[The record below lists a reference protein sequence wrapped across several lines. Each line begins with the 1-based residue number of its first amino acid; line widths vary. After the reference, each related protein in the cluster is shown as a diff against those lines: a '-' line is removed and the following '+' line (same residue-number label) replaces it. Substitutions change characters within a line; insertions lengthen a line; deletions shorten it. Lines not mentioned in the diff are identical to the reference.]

1 MDMNG
6 GAPVTGFIFPILKP
20 SEIQQCMTELG
31 TELTNDELN
40 DPAHH
45 KEKLRKIFT
54 FLVRINICKYRV
66 WSHFLVISHRRSFS
80 PPLPG
85 TTVQLEVCAGKR
97 EEDFLPTPTMLEA
110 ASMQPYPE
118 LHQEFNEMQ
127 FYTCLRDLM
136 TMAGYA
142 SFSWRDIHCPTPKRL
157 RYQLSAIINLAK
169 YREEQL
175 RVYAELNEPRIALI
189 QALDDVNAENAEL
202 QEQEQQVTKESKEH
216 FHELEQVMRE
226 CEELEMEI
234 SRNNKLQAAARNE
247 ATEIKKTANDLK
259 DQVATAV
266 WALQEAEAEE
276 EKLRSKIVSSPD
288 RRKSDLMIRK
298 ERLRKV
304 KDDCDQLETSIQS
317 CRTKV
322 ANAMQAVRDLD
333 TTNTLLDDLQEQAN
347 THKELVRKTEESR
360 KRYQSMQ
367 KKNEMVEK
375 QIEEVT
381 WQLARS
387 EETRMQQRKQHTLQM
402 DAVLEALEEA
412 KSVLLR
418 VERERREGIARIEA
432 GEAEVQTI
440 ANLMDR
446 EREQNDAD
454 INAMIQEY
462 KLVEE
467 AFLHRNQSRMD
478 AIMIHP
484 P

>member
-1 MDMNG
+1 M
-6 GAPVTGFIFPILKP
+6 I
-20 SEIQQCMTELG
+20 
-31 TELTNDELN
+31 
-40 DPAHH
+40 
-45 KEKLRKIFT
+45 
-54 FLVRINICKYRV
+54 
-66 WSHFLVISHRRSFS
+66 
-80 PPLPG
+80 
-85 TTVQLEVCAGKR
+85 EV
-97 EEDFLPTPTMLEA
+97 
-110 ASMQPYPE
+110 ASTQPYPE
-118 LHQEFNEMQ
+118 LHQEFNELQ

-202 QEQEQQVTKESKEH
+202 QEQEQQVIQESKEQ

-226 CEELEMEI
+226 CEELEVEI
-234 SRNNKLQAAARNE
+234 SRNNKLQAAARHE
-247 ATEIKKTANDLK
+247 AAEIKKTANDLK

-288 RRKSDLMIRK
+288 RRKNDVMVRK

-304 KDDCDQLETSIQS
+304 KEECDQIETSIQA
-317 CRTKV
+317 CRTKI
-322 ANAMQAVRDLD
+322 ANATRAVQDLES
-333 TTNTLLDDLQEQAN
+333 TNALLDDLQEQAN
-347 THKELVRKTEESR
+347 TYTELVRKTEESR
-360 KRYQSMQ
+360 KRYLSMQ
-367 KKNEMVEK
+367 KKNEAIEK
-375 QIEEVT
+375 QMEEIS
-381 WQLARS
+381 WQLARTD
-387 EETRMQQRKQHTLQM
+387 ETIMHQRKQHKLHM

-432 GEAEVQTI
+432 GEAEVQAI
-440 ANLMDR
+440 ADAMDQ

-454 INAMIQEY
+454 INAMIEEY
-462 KLVEE
+462 KMVEE
-467 AFLHRNQSRMD
+467 AFLRRNQRRMD
-478 AIMIHP
+478 AIAICP